1 MSKSVSDEK
10 GYDKEE
16 LNQVFQGKFMREGV
30 GFFDTLFFNY
40 AKPLLDSA
48 MTQRIR
54 FE

>member
-1 MSKSVSDEK
+1 MSKSFGEKK
-10 GYDKEE
+10 GYNKED

-48 MTQRIR
+48 MTQQIR
-54 FE
+54 